1 MIESENSIYRPFFT
15 VQFIHNGYQT
25 PMENFFSQGIAIT
38 PDKDTQTILSDYKM
52 GFRFFND
59 TLICFIR
66 SKPFNPPATD
76 PEIPAF
82 TITGD
87 IKIRFLMKTRNDFFG
102 KTYVA
107 AAGNKKVYQ
116 FSNKINNAG
125 GGNLFLSAPVENH
138 VVAKDYDGGT
148 IVQDGGKLY
157 TSLQFVKAVD
167 SIVITNNDFWKPLE
181 PLQQVVN
188 NADLQDATIVN
199 ADDKCFGVIDMYNS
213 GTTNSS
219 YNLFDV
225 SEKLFKP
232 PPLFIIKFES
242 KL

>member
-1 MIESENSIYRPFFT
+1 MIESVNSIYATLFT
-15 VQFIHNGYQT
+15 VKFIHDGYQT
-25 PMENFFSQGIAIT
+25 PTENFFSDAISIT
-38 PDKDTQTILSDYKM
+38 TDRDTAAILSDYKM
-52 GFRFFND
+52 NYRFFNN

-66 SKPFNPPATD
+66 TKYFNPPATD
-76 PEIPAF
+76 PKVPAF

-87 IKIRFLMKTRNDFFG
+87 IKLRFLLKTRDDFFG

-125 GGNLFLSAPVENH
+125 GGNLFLTAPVDNYQ
-138 VVAKDYDGGT
+138 APNDYEGGT
-148 IVQDGGKLY
+148 IVQNGGNLY
-157 TSLQFVKAVD
+157 VALQPVKASD
-167 SIVITNNDFWKPLE
+167 NIAITNTAFWKQLE

-188 NADLQDATIVN
+188 NADLQDATVVKT
-199 ADDKCFGVIDMYNS
+199 DDRCFGVIDVYNS

-225 SEKLFKP
+225 SEKLFEP
-232 PPLFIIKFES
+232 APSFTIKFES
-242 KL
+242 KF